1 MTLVIVIVL
10 VILSGLFSGLTLGLM
25 GLNAQELKRKAALG
39 DERAKRV
46 YTVRRDGNLLL
57 TTLLVGNVAVNT
69 ALSIFLG
76 SLAPGV
82 IAGLIATALIVVFGE
97 IVPQATFSRY
107 GLSLGSRV
115 VWLVKIFIF
124 ILYPVCKPIALILD
138 WVLGHELPSIY
149 SKKELMK
156 LVEEHKYSTDSD
168 VDEEE
173 EKIIRGALMF
183 SDFRAKD
190 VMTRRDK
197 VFMLEVGDVLSDS
210 KLHEIRDLGFSRV
223 PVYRGNQGNIV
234 GVVLAKDLLGRDLA
248 TCKAGDVMHGTII
261 SVHED
266 TPLDDVFAKF
276 IESKRHLFVVKNDEG
291 NGIGVVTFED
301 VIEEIIREEIEDE
314 TDLTD

>member
-1 MTLVIVIVL
+1 MTLVVVVVL

-97 IVPQATFSRY
+97 IAPQATFSRY
-107 GLSLGSRV
+107 GLSLGARV

-124 ILYPVCKPIALILD
+124 VLYPVCKPIALILD
-138 WVLGHELPSIY
+138 WILGHELPSMY
-149 SKKELMK
+149 SKQELIK

-168 VDEEE
+168 VDEDEE
-173 EKIIRGALMF
+173 QIIRGALTF
-183 SDFRAKD
+183 SSLRAKD

-197 VFMLEVGDVLSDS
+197 VFMLEVEDTFSDER
-210 KLHEIRDLGFSRV
+210 LEEIRDLGFSRV
-223 PVYRGNQGNIV
+223 PVYEGNEGNIV
-234 GVVLAKDLLGRDLA
+234 GVVLSKDLIGRTLA
-248 TCKAGDVMHGTII
+248 KCRAGEVMQNTII
-261 SVHED
+261 SVNEG
-266 TPLDDVFAKF
+266 TCLDDVFKKF
-276 IESKRHLFVVKNDEG
+276 IESKRHLAVVKNDEG
-291 NGIGVVTFED
+291 NAIGVITFED
-301 VIEEIIREEIEDE
+301 VIEEIILEEIEDE
-314 TDLTD
+314 SDG